1 MSTPATHGPDV
12 PPAKSKRLSTFVTR
26 IKTVLKRSDGSKRL
40 SFSRPAAATSTAGPS
55 AVKSDEPAA
64 DPTNEEPTQLE
75 IPKEEEAPTEPQ
87 AKKVNRAQIDAERAR
102 KLGERF
108 KIAIDPV
115 IWPTEEVYRV
125 EKPIRMRIHRQC
137 HRCRTTFGGSKT
149 CNSCHHVRCT
159 KCPRYP
165 PRKTDKDRTEKAPAT
180 SGGLEVD
187 NYYGLR
193 EVVEIRK
200 PNPRPGGQPLVRKK
214 PMQRIRRTCHEC
226 STLFVGNAKVCSS
239 CNHVRCA
246 DCPRDPAKKRRYPD
260 GYPGDAPSSNTSLPV
275 KYACHRCTKVFPPIP
290 HPDSGLEQP
299 KQDCVRCHHERCSE
313 CRRAP
318 PRRIEPE
325 PDPELLKRVEAKL
338 AALHVGTTTAT
349 VTVTA

>member
-40 SFSRPAAATSTAGPS
+40 SFSKPAAATSTAGPS
-55 AVKSDEPAA
+55 AVKSDEPTA

-75 IPKEEEAPTEPQ
+75 IPKQEVPTEPQ
-87 AKKVNRAQIDAERAR
+87 PTKINRAQIDAERAR

-137 HRCRTTFGGSKT
+137 HRCRTIFGGSKT

-165 PRKTDKDRTEKAPAT
+165 PRKTDKDRTEKAPAA

-226 STLFVGNAKVCSS
+226 STLFVGN
-239 CNHVRCA
+239 
-246 DCPRDPAKKRRYPD
+246 AKKRRYPD

-349 VTVTA
+349 VTA